1 MKELFDVP
9 SDVKAQ
15 DGAVLVDGP
24 DGLSYAMTPEAATR
38 TSARLLHSAAK
49 AQGQQASI
57 SKKDPASVH

>member
-9 SDVKAQ
+9 SDVSAQ
-15 DGAVLVDGP
+15 GGAVVVDGP
-24 DGLSYAMTPEAATR
+24 DGVSYAMTPEAATR

-57 SKKDPASVH
+57 TDKKPARVQ